1 MSKKNK
7 YTESMPVIEEDMF
20 GIGQST
26 DFSKSLKEMFS
37 EENIKMKTD
46 LTPKQICKLNIIRE
60 WAEYYDIPLL
70 THLYNRFIA
79 LRVSKDRQG
88 RHEAVTMTQQIMQLK
103 RLEAYEQM
111 IKGGVNK

>member
-1 MSKKNK
+1 MSRKKK
-7 YTESMPVIEEDMF
+7 YQDSMPVIEDDMF

-46 LTPKQICKLNIIRE
+46 LTPKQICKLNVIRE
-60 WAEYYDIPLL
+60 WSEYYDIPLL
-70 THLYNRFIA
+70 KHLYHRFIA

-88 RHEAVTMTQQIMQLK
+88 RTEAVNMTQQIMQLK
-103 RLEAYEQM
+103 RLEAFENS
-111 IKGGVNK
+111 IKGGINK